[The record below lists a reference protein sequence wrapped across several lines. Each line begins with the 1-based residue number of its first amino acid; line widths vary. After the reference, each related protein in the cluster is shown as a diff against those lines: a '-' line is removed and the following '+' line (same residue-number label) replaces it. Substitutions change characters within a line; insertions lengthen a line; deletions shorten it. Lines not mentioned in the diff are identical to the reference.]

1 MRIEANTT
9 DLPVLVQNGT
19 PGERITVSNP
29 QAVAVFYIFATDVD
43 DAVVKLSDGEYFRTN
58 WKTKPVSHEFDA
70 GENLYAMSSS
80 RREATAIYVTG

>member
-9 DLPVLVQNGT
+9 DLPVEVKAGVV
-19 PGERITVSNP
+19 GERITVSNP
-29 QAVAVFYIFATDVD
+29 QAVAVFYIFAASETD
-43 DAVVKLSDGEYFRTN
+43 AAAAIAEGEYFRSN
-58 WKTKPVSHEFDA
+58 WKTKPVSHEFSA